1 MDRGYGLNQVIETL
15 YQRKLII
22 RPLILKAYVRV
33 FKSKAN
39 IKAGEYLILK
49 DENIYQL
56 IKKINEG
63 SVYYR
68 QIRLKEGS
76 TFNEILNLFTN
87 NNYIKKD
94 SHFHNLDKIKA
105 L

>member
-1 MDRGYGLNQVIETL
+1 MLFFNLYRSIPISETIVLNVDKGYGLNQVIETL
-15 YQRKLII
+15 NQKKLLK

-56 IKKINEG
+56 IEKINEG
-63 SVYYR
+63 RVYYLSL
-68 QIRLKEGS
+68 IH
-76 TFNEILNLFTN
+76 I
-87 NNYIKKD
+87 
-94 SHFHNLDKIKA
+94 
-105 L
+105 